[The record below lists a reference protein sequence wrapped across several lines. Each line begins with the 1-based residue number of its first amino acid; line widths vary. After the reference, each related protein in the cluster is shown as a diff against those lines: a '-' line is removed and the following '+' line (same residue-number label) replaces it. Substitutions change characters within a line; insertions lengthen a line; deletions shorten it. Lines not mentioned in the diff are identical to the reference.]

1 MTRPLGPRKP
11 VSEGQGTFWV
21 FQSYGN
27 NALWKEGGTKTG
39 REGVKDRRKEG
50 RRK

>member
-27 NALWKEGGTKTG
+27 NTLWKEGGKEEVMG
-39 REGVKDRRKEG
+39 REAGKKE
-50 RRK
+50 KKKSK